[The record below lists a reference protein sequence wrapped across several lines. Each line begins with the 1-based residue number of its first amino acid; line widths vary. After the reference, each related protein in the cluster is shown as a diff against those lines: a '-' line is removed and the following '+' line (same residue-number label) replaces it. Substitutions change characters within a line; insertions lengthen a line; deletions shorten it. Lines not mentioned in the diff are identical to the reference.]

1 MNLPTPRR
9 TTESRSTPTLPT
21 DLLRILVLTLVLALL
36 AGSASAASFLPS
48 VQGIPGWEVRVITDD
63 GNVLDGVITGSMMN
77 WQGVRRITLK
87 DSVGT
92 RHKLEA
98 RDIRQI
104 LVPLDSPMARETLLF
119 EASETLVKAART
131 DFRQIRNTNE
141 MVFDT
146 LAFPKPDRRVL
157 LPMVNPAFGSRIRV
171 YGLLNEREMTHSIR
185 GIKIWGDEPNAYVVV
200 KDGGR
205 PWKIEDG
212 DYQDQVDALF
222 GDCPGMTER
231 LGDDPDFDDM
241 ADHVLLYESLCGTRQ
256 AS

>member
-1 MNLPTPRR
+1 MNRPTP
-9 TTESRSTPTLPT
+9 SRSTSSLPT
-21 DLLRILVLTLVLALL
+21 DLLGILLLSLVLALL
-36 AGSASAASFLPS
+36 AGPASAASFLPS

-63 GNVLDGVITGSMMN
+63 GHVLDGVVTGSMMN

-87 DSVGT
+87 DSGDT

-104 LVPLDSPMARETLLF
+104 VVPLDSPMARETLFF
-119 EASETLVKAART
+119 EATETLVKAART
-131 DFRQIRNTNE
+131 DFRQIRDTDA

-157 LPMVNPAFGSRIRV
+157 LPLVNPAFGSRIRV
-171 YGLLNEREMTHSIR
+171 YGLINEREWTHSIR
-185 GIKIWGDEPNAYVVV
+185 GVKIWGDEPNAYVVV
-200 KDGGR
+200 KDGGK

-212 DYQDQVDALF
+212 DYEDQVRELF
-222 GDCPGMTER
+222 GDCPEMMR
-231 LGDDPDFDDM
+231 QLSDDPDFDDM
-241 ADHVLLYESLCGTRQ
+241 ADHVLLYESLCGARQ